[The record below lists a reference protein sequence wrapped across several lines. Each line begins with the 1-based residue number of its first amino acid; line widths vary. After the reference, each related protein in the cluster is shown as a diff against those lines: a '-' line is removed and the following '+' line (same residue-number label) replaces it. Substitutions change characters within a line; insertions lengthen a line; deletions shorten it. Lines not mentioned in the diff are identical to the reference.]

1 VKGLRRLKGEQFGG
15 SGSPGPGRPLRG
27 FAAFVLIVALAGLL
41 TASALAKPKPRP
53 DLVITVVLKPP
64 ANAVTGASISIGATV
79 KNKGKATAKA
89 SKVGFYLSLDGRKDT
104 GDLRLGRVPEPKL
117 KKGKSKKPAG
127 RSAIPA
133 STPAGSYSVLAC
145 ADDPGRVKESNERT
159 NCRASKSKIAL
170 TKPLPGDADGD
181 GTPDASDCAPNNPA
195 IHPGATDAPELSF
208 TDSNCD
214 GIDGDVSKAVFVSA
228 SIGSPGGA
236 GTQASPLNTIAA
248 GVAQASGQGRDVY
261 VAEGT
266 YNEGSGVN
274 LAAAV
279 SIYGGYSSS
288 GWSRSTATPTVNG
301 SPQAALANGV
311 SGVTLQLLTLQGS
324 ADGARSAYGL
334 RAINGASVTLES
346 STVVAGAG
354 LNGGAGSTGPVGLPG
369 GNGVSG
375 GIGTAGSG
383 GLSPAS
389 ATGGFGAAGPV
400 TAVVGDPGSP
410 GITVPGGGLGGAGG
424 LGSQHRGTCDV
435 PVFDSTN
442 AVDTALPGGPGPPGA
457 AGAAGGLP
465 AAATVGPVWN
475 GTGGASGGQ
484 GHPGGGGGG
493 GGSGSGTSV
502 FNPFPSCSGRKGGGG
517 GGGGGG
523 GAGGDGGGGGGFGGG
538 SFAVYLWNSTL
549 NLKGGALAASNGG
562 AGGAGGD
569 GGAGGAGGVG
579 ASGGPPEVSP
589 AGFGGPGKAGGSGG
603 KGGSGGGGPGGPSV
617 GVFRGGSSTYVPSG
631 SPSITPGTGGA
642 GGASSGNAGPAGF
655 SAAVSP

>member
-1 VKGLRRLKGEQFGG
+1 MLAFGLALPTIEESATGRGCGTLKGDGQLGG
-15 SGSPGPGRPLRG
+15 CALGAGKPLRG
-27 FAAFVLIVALAGLL
+27 FAAFVLVVASAGLL

-64 ANAVTGASISIGATV
+64 ANAITGASISIRATV

-89 SKVGFYLSLDGRKDT
+89 SKVGFYLSFDGRKDT
-104 GDLRLGRVPEPKL
+104 RDLRLRRVPEPKL

-133 STPAGSYSVLAC
+133 STPAGSYFVLAC
-145 ADDPGRVKESNERT
+145 ADDPGKVKESNERT
-159 NCRASKSKIAL
+159 NCRASKSMIAI

-214 GIDGDVSKAVFVSA
+214 GIDGAVSKAVFVSA
-228 SIGSPGGA
+228 SIGSSGGA

-311 SGVTLQLLTLQGS
+311 SGVILQLLTLQGN

-346 STVVAGAG
+346 STVIAGAG
-354 LNGGAGSTGPVGLPG
+354 IGGAAGGPGGAGQPG
-369 GNGVSG
+369 GNGVAG

-400 TAVVGDPGSP
+400 TAVLGDPGSP

-424 LGSQHRGTCDV
+424 LGSLHRGTCDI
-435 PVFDSTN
+435 PVFDSTTMPSTLRSP
-442 AVDTALPGGPGPPGA
+442 ADPAHLERPERPAGSLRPRRSARSGTGPGSERRPGA
-457 AGAAGGLP
+457 PRRRRRRWG
-465 AAATVGPVWN
+465 
-475 GTGGASGGQ
+475 
-484 GHPGGGGGG
+484 
-493 GGSGSGTSV
+493 
-502 FNPFPSCSGRKGGGG
+502 
-517 GGGGGG
+517 
-523 GAGGDGGGGGGFGGG
+523 
-538 SFAVYLWNSTL
+538 
-549 NLKGGALAASNGG
+549 
-562 AGGAGGD
+562 
-569 GGAGGAGGVG
+569 
-579 ASGGPPEVSP
+579 
-589 AGFGGPGKAGGSGG
+589 
-603 KGGSGGGGPGGPSV
+603 
-617 GVFRGGSSTYVPSG
+617 
-631 SPSITPGTGGA
+631 
-642 GGASSGNAGPAGF
+642 
-655 SAAVSP
+655 